1 MAKATEVRLGIIGC
15 GGMGSHHMTYFSKI
29 SRLKFV
35 GVTDV
40 DDAAAEKAVQKYSV
54 KKYPDAEAMLDSG
67 EVNAVLIA
75 TPHYF
80 HPPYAIAAMQRGI
93 HVLTEK
99 PVAVTAKAAAE
110 MNAAHAKHPKT
121 VFAVMFQMRTVPVFR
136 RLKQMI
142 DGGELGA
149 LKRVSWTI
157 TSWFRSQA
165 YYDSGTWRAT
175 WAGEG
180 GGVLLNQCP
189 HNLDIFTWLFGSP
202 SRVIA
207 QVKLGKYHTIEV
219 EDDVNAY
226 FEFSN
231 GVTGNFVTSTG
242 EAPGLD
248 QLEISAERGRVLIS
262 HNSNKIEFVRNQVEV
277 TEFCRTT
284 KGMWDYPPSDKI
296 TMEVGGQA
304 PQHEGI
310 TRNFVEAILDGAKL
324 IAPGEDGIKGLEFG
338 NAILMSGLTNKPVD
352 IPTDREAFDKLI
364 QDLAK
369 KSKFKKPEPAKPKAV
384 DMAASFH

>member
-1 MAKATEVRLGIIGC
+1 MAKASEVRLGLIGC
-15 GGMGSHHMTYFSKI
+15 GSMGNHHLGYLGKVA
-29 SRLKFV
+29 RLKLAA
-35 GVTDV
+35 VTDV
-40 DDAAAEKAVQKYSV
+40 DPSRADAAAQKYGV
-54 KKYPDAEAMLDSG
+54 KKFPDAEALLDSG
-67 EVNAVLIA
+67 EVDAVLIA

-110 MNAAHAKHPKT
+110 MNAAHAKYPNT
-121 VFAVMFQMRTVPVFR
+121 VFAVMFQMRTVPVFK

-149 LKRVSWTI
+149 LKRISWII

-207 QVKLGKYHTIEV
+207 QVKLGKYHRIEV

-226 FEFSN
+226 FEFPN
-231 GVTGNFVTSTG
+231 GVTGNFVTTTG

-248 QLEISAERGRVLIS
+248 QLEISAERGRILIT
-262 HNSNKIEFVRNQVEV
+262 HNSNRIDFVRNQIEV
-277 TEFCRTT
+277 SEFLRTT
-284 KGMWDYPPSDKI
+284 ASHWDCPPSDKVVI
-296 TMEVGGQA
+296 EVGGQA
-304 PQHEGI
+304 PQHQGI
-310 TRNFVEAILDGAKL
+310 TQNFVNAILEGEKL

-338 NAILMSGLTNKPVD
+338 NAMLMSGLTNKPVD
-352 IPTDREAFDKLI
+352 IPTDREAFDRLI

-369 KSKFKKPEPAKPKAV
+369 NSKFKKPDVGKAKTV

>member
-1 MAKATEVRLGIIGC
+1 MAKATEVRLGVIGC
-15 GGMGSHHMTYFSKI
+15 GGMGSHHMGYFSKI

-67 EVNAVLIA
+67 DVNAVLIA

-110 MNAAHAKHPKT
+110 MNAAHAKYPKT
-121 VFAVMFQMRTVPVFR
+121 VFAVMCQMRTLPVFQK
-136 RLKQMI
+136 LKAML
-142 DGGELGA
+142 DGGELGK
-149 LKRVSWTI
+149 LMRVSWTI

-202 SRVIA
+202 SRVMA
-207 QVKLGKYHTIEV
+207 NVVLGKYHKIEV
-219 EDDVNAY
+219 EDDVNA
-226 FEFSN
+226 FLEFPD
-231 GVTGNFVTSTG
+231 GVTGNFITTTG

-248 QLEISAERGRVLIS
+248 QLEISAERGRLIVLN
-262 HNSNKIEFVRNQVEV
+262 NSNKIEFVRNQIEAS
-277 TEFCRTT
+277 EFCRTT
-284 KGMWDYPPSDKI
+284 TAHWDKPQTDKVTI
-296 TMEVGGQA
+296 EVGGQS

-310 TRNFVEAILDGAKL
+310 TRNFVSAILDGAKL
-324 IAPGEDGIKGLEFG
+324 LSPGEDGIKGLEFG
-338 NAILMSGLTNKPVD
+338 NAMLMSGLTKKPVD

-364 QDLAK
+364 QELAK
-369 KSKFKKPEPAKPKAV
+369 KSKFKKPEVKKAKAV